1 MDVALPRLDIDRL
14 REEILGCDFRFRTP
28 FGERRMVYADYTA
41 SGRGVRFI
49 EDHLVRIQ
57 ESYANTHTEDD
68 VTGRSTTRML
78 HHAEDV
84 IKRSVNGDADTR
96 IIAVGTGA
104 TGAIKRLQEILG
116 VYIPPATRAFLEREG
131 RVQAET
137 TGVDAFGSF
146 MAHIRLCRPVVFV
159 GPYEHHSNE
168 VSWRESLAEVVEIG
182 LAPDG
187 GLDMVDLDRKA
198 GDPRYEGRFKIGSLS
213 AASNVTGMRTPVY
226 DAARIL
232 HRHGALACFDFAA
245 CAPYVTIDMNRDS
258 EAYFDAVFFS
268 PHKFLGGPGTS
279 GLLLF
284 NRRIY
289 RDDLPPTF
297 ASGGTVDYVGPDDQ
311 DYTADIETRE
321 KPGTPGT
328 LQLLK
333 AMLAIELKEAIGQ
346 DVIEGRERDLT
357 RRMMERLLRHPG
369 IEVLGN
375 PDPDRRIG
383 IVSFNLRH
391 KDRYLHPKLVTRLLN
406 DLFGI
411 QSRAGCSCAG
421 PYGHRL
427 LNIGPEESHRY
438 RDAIHAGCQGIKP
451 GWVRLS
457 LHYCMD
463 DEDVDYIGRAV
474 EFLAEVGHLFL
485 PLYRFDMATGAWCHE
500 KECGGET
507 PRFGIREALAASARP
522 TGQPSADSRKDDYA
536 RYFAEAEAT
545 AARLRGAPPPDGASI
560 PGLPEDLVYFQVIHL
575 SAGSPDE
582 PEP

>member
-1 MDVALPRLDIDRL
+1 MAATLPRLDIDRL

-116 VYIPPATRAFLEREG
+116 VYIPPATRAFLESEG
-131 RVQAET
+131 RALAEA
-137 TGVDAFGSF
+137 TGVDAFGAF
-146 MAHIRLCRPVVFV
+146 MAHVRLRRPVVFV

-182 LAPDG
+182 LDSDG
-187 GLDMVDLDRKA
+187 GLDLADLDRKA
-198 GDPRYEGRFKIGSLS
+198 GDPRYEGRLKIGSLS
-213 AASNVTGMRTPVY
+213 AASNVTGMKTPVY

-245 CAPYVTIDMNRDS
+245 CAPYVTIDMNRDAES
-258 EAYFDAVFFS
+258 CFDAVFFS

-289 RDDLPPTF
+289 RDDLAPTF
-297 ASGGTVDYVGPDDQ
+297 ASGGTVDYVGPVDQ
-311 DYTADIETRE
+311 DYTVDIETRE

-346 DVIEGRERDLT
+346 DVIEGRERDHT
-357 RRMMERLLRHPG
+357 RRMMERFLRHPG

-391 KDRYLHPKLVTRLLN
+391 GKPLPSPQAGDAALERSLRHPVPRGMLVRRTL
-406 DLFGI
+406 
-411 QSRAGCSCAG
+411 RASAPEHRPGGVASLPRRDPHRVPGDQARVGAVCRCTTAWTPRTWTTSAGRWSSWPRRGTCSCRSTA
-421 PYGHRL
+421 
-427 LNIGPEESHRY
+427 STWT
-438 RDAIHAGCQGIKP
+438 P
-451 GWVRLS
+451 G
-457 LHYCMD
+457 
-463 DEDVDYIGRAV
+463 
-474 EFLAEVGHLFL
+474 
-485 PLYRFDMATGAWCHE
+485 
-500 KECGGET
+500 
-507 PRFGIREALAASARP
+507 
-522 TGQPSADSRKDDYA
+522 
-536 RYFAEAEAT
+536 
-545 AARLRGAPPPDGASI
+545 RGATRWSAAGTPAIRDTRGPRGVGAALGGSGRRTPERKSTPDTSPRPKRRPPGCGAPLPPMEPPSPAFPRIWSI
-560 PGLPEDLVYFQVIHL
+560 
-575 SAGSPDE
+575 SR
-582 PEP
+582 

>member
-1 MDVALPRLDIDRL
+1 MAVAPPRLDMDRL
-14 REEILGCDFRFRTP
+14 RSEILGCSYRFRTP

-49 EDHLVRIQ
+49 EDHLIRVQ

-78 HHAEDV
+78 HHAEEV
-84 IKRSVNGDADTR
+84 IKRAVNGNEDTC

-104 TGAIKRLQEILG
+104 TGAIKCLQEILG
-116 VYIPPATRAFLEREG
+116 VYLPPATRAFLEEEG
-131 RVQAET
+131 RLMAEE
-137 TGVDAFGSF
+137 TGFDAYGEFE
-146 MAHIRLCRPVVFV
+146 ARLKLRRPVVFV

-168 VSWRESLAEVVEIG
+168 VSWRESLAEVVEID

-187 GLDMVDLDRKA
+187 GLDLADLDRKA
-198 GDPRYEGRFKIGSLS
+198 GDPRYANRLRIGSLS
-213 AASNVTGMRTPVY
+213 AASNVTGMRTPVHE
-226 DAARIL
+226 AARIL

-245 CAPYVTIDMNRDS
+245 CAPYVAIDMNRDPES
-258 EAYFDAVFFS
+258 ALDAVFFS
-268 PHKFLGGPGTS
+268 PHKFLGGPGAC

-289 RDDLPPTF
+289 RSDLPPTF
-297 ASGGTVDYVGPDDQ
+297 PSGGTVDYVGPDMQ
-311 DYTADIETRE
+311 DYALDIETRE

-328 LQLLK
+328 LQLLR
-333 AMLAIELKEAIGQ
+333 AMLAVELKEAIGVE
-346 DVIEGRERDLT
+346 VIEERERAAT
-357 RRMMERLLRHPG
+357 RLVLERFLRHPA

-375 PDPDRRIG
+375 PDPDRRVG

-391 KDRYLHPKLVTRLLN
+391 GDRTLHPKLVTRLLN

-427 LNIGPEESHRY
+427 LHIGPEASHRY

-451 GWVRLS
+451 GWVRIS

-463 DEDVDYIGRAV
+463 DCDLDYICGAV
-474 EFLAEVGHLFL
+474 EFLAEAGHLFL
-485 PLYRFDMATGAWCHE
+485 PLYRFDPATGAWSHLRE
-500 KECGGET
+500 EEE
-507 PRFGIREALAASARP
+507 PPPVVDLDRALDREAPPIAPPDLERREVAYREYLAEALALA
-522 TGQPSADSRKDDYA
+522 Q
-536 RYFAEAEAT
+536 
-545 AARLRGAPPPDGASI
+545 RLRGSQPETYRPLPGVADELRYFHVVHTTHPTEAP
-560 PGLPEDLVYFQVIHL
+560 
-575 SAGSPDE
+575 
-582 PEP
+582 